1 MAYRA
6 TIRPFLAT
14 LSELFPCTRPRS
26 SAFEMETDGS
36 PRFNRVRAKG
46 HEGLWIGKSI
56 VTGRK
61 WPASETSTNVDLRAG
76 KIMHNTFLKR
86 RASVGVGGTGM
97 VYGVVINLQ

>member
-1 MAYRA
+1 M
-6 TIRPFLAT
+6 T
-14 LSELFPCTRPRS
+14 
-26 SAFEMETDGS
+26 
-36 PRFNRVRAKG
+36 V
-46 HEGLWIGKSI
+46 
-56 VTGRK
+56 RK